1 MKIGQQVKVCRVRD
15 RIANDMVES
24 IKKQPIGKVQGFK
37 MVDGSG
43 VGVVVAFDSGLKTW
57 FFPDEI
63 ELA

>member
-1 MKIGQQVKVCRVRD
+1 MTIGQQVMVCRVRD

-24 IKKQPIGKVQGFK
+24 IKKQPVGKIQGFK